1 MDRKLG
7 WLLQELDDLGLANKT
22 AVVLHSDHGW
32 SLGEQGEWRK
42 FTNFDL
48 SLRVPL
54 IIRAPWLSQPTRSNP
69 DVTPEHETSRILNPS
84 YNLTLRPCLTR
95 SSGLV
100 ELVDLAPTIADLAGI
115 SLPKGE
121 VYEGKSLLPI
131 LKGLH
136 STYLNALHSP
146 YLNALH
152 SAYLNADNDKHRPQ
166 TNFFSFW
173 KMKARVLKTQHLAN
187 IPGS

>member
-1 MDRKLG
+1 M
-7 WLLQELDDLGLANKT
+7 QNA
-22 AVVLHSDHGW
+22 
-32 SLGEQGEWRK
+32 
-42 FTNFDL
+42 
-48 SLRVPL
+48 L
-54 IIRAPWLSQPTRSNP
+54 IF
-69 DVTPEHETSRILNPS
+69 
-84 YNLTLRPCLTR
+84 LTGPCLAWEWK
-95 SSGLV
+95 LV
-100 ELVDLAPTIADLAGI
+100 SWQHLVDLAPTIADLAGI